1 MSTWERCLANW
12 VSTLTK
18 CLPRLPYRVFAL
30 DGCVHYRGVCLTI
43 HECMPIRRVSALER
57 CLHYRDVCL
66 IGMASLQCWLLKK
79 IIELCAIQSCLPRVS
94 AFLTAFCLTHGSPV
108 KAICQMEMH
117 TYIQFPLSRWSTNQI
132 QITHFIINFQ
142 DNFLPFIWVTAV
154 IYEIKFKL
162 WSRAAGWVI

>member
-43 HECMPIRRVSALER
+43 HECMPIRSVSALER

-94 AFLTAFCLTHGSPV
+94 AFLTAFFLTYMGVLSKLSAKWRCTLTSSSLCPDDQQIKYKSLISSLIFKTIFCLSFGLQLLFT
-108 KAICQMEMH
+108 K
-117 TYIQFPLSRWSTNQI
+117 
-132 QITHFIINFQ
+132 
-142 DNFLPFIWVTAV
+142 
-154 IYEIKFKL
+154 
-162 WSRAAGWVI
+162 